1 MPKFKGFNKS
11 EPSMPASF
19 IKNLLEELLCGFR
32 NLPMHGET
40 AHSLTL
46 VRVADLQGTG
56 SVRGSTKL
64 PLLQRPF
71 GPLSLPRG
79 HHGLRLPHWPL
90 FKRTTPR
97 CVSSV
102 ARCHTD
108 EGYAAAGTEPFHSR
122 CQLGAPVFRTH
133 SRMPGTGVTCNFAP
147 HRTFAAVRNL
157 D

>member
-1 MPKFKGFNKS
+1 MPKFQWVYKP

-32 NLPMHGET
+32 NSPMHGET

-56 SVRGSTKL
+56 SVRGGTKS

-79 HHGLRLPHWPL
+79 RRGPRLSHWPL

-108 EGYAAAGTEPFHSR
+108 EGYAAAGT
-122 CQLGAPVFRTH
+122 
-133 SRMPGTGVTCNFAP
+133 
-147 HRTFAAVRNL
+147 
-157 D
+157 

>member
-1 MPKFKGFNKS
+1 
-11 EPSMPASF
+11 MPASF
-19 IKNLLEELLCGFR
+19 IKNLLEELPYGFR
-32 NLPMHGET
+32 NPPIYGET
-40 AHSLTL
+40 VHSLTL

-64 PLLQRPF
+64 PVLQRPF

-79 HHGLRLPHWPL
+79 HHGPRRPHWPL

-108 EGYAAAGTEPFHSR
+108 EGYAAARTEPFHR
-122 CQLGAPVFRTH
+122 CCQLGAPVFRTH
-133 SRMPGTGVTCNFAP
+133 SQMPGTGGTCNFA
-147 HRTFAAVRNL
+147 RLRAFAAVRNL